1 MEDEILKIESITIET
16 KEEETNINTVLETE
30 KSLFAEILDLET
42 NKNLIKKP
50 LTEKEK
56 SILKE
61 LISFCPDSLNDINK
75 CILEIIKDGK
85 IDALDIP
92 SFIYIVKTIYVIC
105 HQKITIKVSNLI
117 DSIGSILKYIIQVIL
132 NRNNLLTPDLIKSI
146 DGLIDMSV
154 DMIKLNSLLKTKTC
168 YFKLC

>member
-1 MEDEILKIESITIET
+1 MDKPLDIETITVETNSVIIPPKIEKTLIED
-16 KEEETNINTVLETE
+16 
-30 KSLFAEILDLET
+30 ILDIET
-42 NKNLIKKP
+42 NKI
-50 LTEKEK
+50 LTNIILNETEL

-61 LISFCPDSLNDINK
+61 LISLSPDSLNDINK

-92 SFIYIVKTIYVIC
+92 SFLKIVKDIYVLC

-117 DSIGSILKYIIQVIL
+117 ESIGSILKYILQIV
-132 NRNNLLTPDLIKSI
+132 LIKNSLISPELVKSI
-146 DGLIDMSV
+146 DGLIDITV
-154 DMIKLNSLLKTKTC
+154 DMIKLHSSLKTKKTC

>member
-1 MEDEILKIESITIET
+1 MDKPLEIESIIVEMTCEVPPPKIDKTLIED
-16 KEEETNINTVLETE
+16 
-30 KSLFAEILDLET
+30 ILDIET
-42 NKNLIKKP
+42 NKI
-50 LTEKEK
+50 LTNIILDKNEI

-61 LISFCPDSLNDINK
+61 LISLSPDSLNDINK

-92 SFIYIVKTIYVIC
+92 SFIKIVKDIYILC

-117 DSIGSILKYIIQVIL
+117 ESIGSILKYILQIV
-132 NRNNLLTPDLIKSI
+132 LIKNSLITLELVKSI
-146 DGLIDMSV
+146 DGLIDMAV
-154 DMIKLNSLLKTKTC
+154 DMIKLHSSFKTKTC